1 MEHVGLWLILSWV
14 ALLALS
20 AQGVW
25 SGMPQKSLWLTVELE
40 AVA

>member
-1 MEHVGLWLILSWV
+1 MEHVGPWLILSWV

-25 SGMPQKSLWLTVELE
+25 NRMAQKSVWLTVELE